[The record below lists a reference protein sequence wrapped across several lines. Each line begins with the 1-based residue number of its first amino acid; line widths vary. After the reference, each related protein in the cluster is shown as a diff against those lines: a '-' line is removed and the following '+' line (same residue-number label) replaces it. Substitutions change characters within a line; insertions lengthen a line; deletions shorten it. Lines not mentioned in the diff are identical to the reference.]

1 MEYQKIINLIDNKII
16 KAVAQSYDDRIR
28 KVSKTLEPNSSEIVK
43 NENDKEIPK
52 VKYISPEERQKN
64 IDNLDNNIIV

>member
-1 MEYQKIINLIDNKII
+1 MINLIDNKII
-16 KAVAQSYDDRIR
+16 KAVAKSYDGRIK

-43 NENDKEIPK
+43 NENDKETPK